1 MVMADTT
8 FGLTARRSYRFVSNF
23 TLPTP
28 RVIVRPLLWTFVLAR
43 QAYYFVYRV
52 FVCEPLFKASCRNV
66 GRGVRTG
73 AFVQFIQGAGFIDIG
88 DDVAIHGKASFMFAS
103 RYSDEPTLTIGSHS
117 HIGHNCSFT
126 VGRSITIGE
135 YCQMAPDVVIF
146 DASGHPSDPAA
157 RERGEPA
164 PLATVKPVVIER
176 NVWLGRGAMVFPGV
190 TIGEN
195 SVVAANA
202 VVMASVPANSL
213 VMGNPARRM
222 GAV

>member
-1 MVMADTT
+1 
-8 FGLTARRSYRFVSNF
+8 
-23 TLPTP
+23 
-28 RVIVRPLLWTFVLAR
+28 
-43 QAYYFVYRV
+43 
-52 FVCEPLFKASCRNV
+52 
-66 GRGVRTG
+66 
-73 AFVQFIQGAGFIDIG
+73 
-88 DDVAIHGKASFMFAS
+88 
-103 RYSDEPTLTIGSHS
+103 
-117 HIGHNCSFT
+117 
-126 VGRSITIGE
+126 
-135 YCQMAPDVVIF
+135 MAPDVVIF

-157 RERGEPA
+157 RERGAPA